1 MKKIMPGLIALIAI
15 ATTVNAQ
22 TEKGDWMVGGDMSIN
37 TTKGNSEFALQPMA
51 GYFFAKSFVAGSE
64 FNLTFRKEET
74 TKTSIFGVGPFARYY
89 FDLKS
94 SDFKP
99 FLHADFNFSSETDK
113 DELNKNSTTITSF
126 FIGAGGAYFINSNVA
141 IEAVAGYNRS
151 KVENLSPDGGFRFH
165 LGFQVHLLGNEVSR
179 LKGN

>member
-1 MKKIMPGLIALIAI
+1 MKKIVLCLMAVIAMSI
-15 ATTVNAQ
+15 TVNAQ
-22 TEKGDWMVGGDMSIN
+22 TDKGDWMVGGDIGIN

-51 GYFFAKSFVAGSE
+51 GYFFAKNFVAGSE
-64 FNLTFRKEET
+64 FSLIFKKEEAK
-74 TKTSIFGVGPFARYY
+74 KTSIFGVGPFARYY

-99 FLHADFNFSSETDK
+99 FLHADFNFSTETDK
-113 DELNKNSTTITSF
+113 ENSNKNSTTITSF
-126 FIGAGGAYFINSNVA
+126 FIGAGGAYFINPNVA
-141 IEAVAGYNRS
+141 LEAVAGYNRS

-165 LGFQVHLLGNEVSR
+165 LGFQVHLLGGEVSR